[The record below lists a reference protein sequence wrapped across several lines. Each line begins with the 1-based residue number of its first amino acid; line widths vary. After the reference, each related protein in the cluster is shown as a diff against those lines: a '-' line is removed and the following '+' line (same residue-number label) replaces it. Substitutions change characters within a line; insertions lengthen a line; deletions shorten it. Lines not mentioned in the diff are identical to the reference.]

1 MNKVPPIAKSDERL
15 IDVTHRLLGE
25 DFKALVVYD
34 DDEPVGLVT
43 LKDLMKWLVEVDDKN
58 NVLINDLI
66 SVPLIT
72 VDIDS
77 PLIDALNLMSRFD
90 IKTIGV
96 MKKRELRGLVTEQG
110 IKDFCELYPH
120 YLRTYCK
127 Y

>member
-1 MNKVPPIAKSDERL
+1 
-15 IDVTHRLLGE
+15 
-25 DFKALVVYD
+25 
-34 DDEPVGLVT
+34 
-43 LKDLMKWLVEVDDKN
+43 
-58 NVLINDLI
+58 
-66 SVPLIT
+66 
-72 VDIDS
+72 
-77 PLIDALNLMSRFD
+77 LMSRFD